1 MTGLLSEKTTGR
13 GRRSSVH
20 HLAER
25 TSREGRPLPLLWAN
39 DQDLQGATA
48 PAGRRLGA
56 PASLWLALVANAG
69 VSRPISRVLSGG
81 LPLRDGHSS
90 GTPLARRLEQ
100 PTRAAAGI
108 TPGLPGAPAMKAHAP
123 NLRAAHI
130 RSCSRWG
137 LPCRLR
143 HRRRGAL
150 LPHRFTLAPVG
161 WPAGA
166 VSSLWHFPWGRPRRP
181 LAATDNPWSPDFPP
195 PRACGRKAGSRGSGR
210 PAG

>member
-108 TPGLPGAPAMKAHAP
+108 TPGQPGAPAKQARSEPSVPPLFGLAP
-123 NLRAAHI
+123 GGVCRAA
-130 RSCSRWG
+130 SVTG
-137 LPCRLR
+137 
-143 HRRRGAL
+143 
-150 LPHRFTLAPVG
+150 
-161 WPAGA
+161 GA
-166 VSSLWHFPWGRPRRP
+166 VRSYRTVSPLPLWASPQGRFVFCGTFPGVAPGGR
-181 LAATDNPWSPDFPP
+181 
-195 PRACGRKAGSRGSGR
+195 
-210 PAG
+210 